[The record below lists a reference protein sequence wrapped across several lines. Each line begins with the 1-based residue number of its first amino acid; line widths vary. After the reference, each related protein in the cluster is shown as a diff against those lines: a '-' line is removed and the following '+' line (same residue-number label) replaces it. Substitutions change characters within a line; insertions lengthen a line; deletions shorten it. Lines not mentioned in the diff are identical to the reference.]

1 MDTFHFDIRSTAKP
15 KIKIN
20 KGNGYKTMQ
29 EIVSSNKLHTVCEEA
44 RCPNIFEC
52 WERGTSTIMILGD
65 ICTRACGFCSVNTG
79 KPSKIDLMEPYR
91 TAQAVKKMNLRHVV
105 ITSVD
110 RDDIKD
116 DYGST
121 IWAETISQIHNHSPN
136 CTVEVL
142 TPDFQ
147 GNKKALL
154 NVFNAKP
161 EIFSHNIECVE
172 RISKNVRKQ
181 SVWSRSL
188 DVLKFSVDSGLLT
201 KTGMMV
207 GLGEKRDEVVAT
219 MKEIVD
225 LGVEIFTIGQY
236 LQPTKNHLKVD
247 RYVENEEFLYYKEIG
262 IEIGFKVVESGS
274 LVRSSYHADEQARLA
289 FVTK

>member
-1 MDTFHFDIRSTAKP
+1 MESVHFDIRSTAKP

-219 MKEIVD
+219 MKEIID

-236 LQPTKNHLKVD
+236 LQPTKNHLRVD
-247 RYVENEEFLYYKEIG
+247 RYVENDEFLYYKEIG

>member
-1 MDTFHFDIRSTAKP
+1 MESVHFDIRSTAKP

-188 DVLKFSVDSGLLT
+188 DVLKFSVESGLLT

-225 LGVEIFTIGQY
+225 LGIPPFAKINVLIF
-236 LQPTKNHLKVD
+236 
-247 RYVENEEFLYYKEIG
+247 
-262 IEIGFKVVESGS
+262 
-274 LVRSSYHADEQARLA
+274 
-289 FVTK
+289 